1 MDNKRL
7 CNELN
12 QFSDEHVQRNN
23 AHAFQLRGKYIFQ
36 SVPCKKD
43 INGGSRSLRWFLGF
57 STTMA
62 FVGFIAFQVWRL
74 IAPPTLIIE
83 SPTPNSFTDKPEIVV
98 SGRTA
103 PEIAVEINGQL
114 ISSKPDGTFAQP
126 VELQAGP
133 NRIIISAT
141 KKHGL
146 FTTESRTIMLKL
158 PETVA
163 SPISLS
169 PVPASAHPL
178 N

>member
-12 QFSDEHVQRNN
+12 PFSDENLQRKN

-36 SVPCKKD
+36 SVPKTQNSGMGP
-43 INGGSRSLRWFLGF
+43 ITVRWILGLSTACAFLGF
-57 STTMA
+57 I
-62 FVGFIAFQVWRL
+62 VFQIWRMV
-74 IAPPTLIIE
+74 APPILTIDT
-83 SPTPNSFTDKPEIVV
+83 PTPDSFTDQPQIVV
-98 SGRTA
+98 AGHTA

-114 ISSKPDGTFAQP
+114 VSSKPDGAFAQP
-126 VELQAGP
+126 VELQVGA

-146 FTTESRTIMLKL
+146 FTTVSRTIMLKS
-158 PETVA
+158 PDTVA

-169 PVPASAHPL
+169 PAPAPAYPL